1 MDRRIL
7 LGLGAVVVAV
17 VLFVLLRPEDEDET
31 AATVPTTEVTTETT
45 ETTGTTET
53 TEASGTETSET
64 TTAAAEPSAVRVE
77 VEVRDGGPVGGVE
90 RVDVERG
97 ERVVLVVRSDVA
109 DHVHVHGIDIFRD
122 VAPGSPARLSFR
134 PRTPGVIEVELEDR
148 HLLLAELE
156 VGP

>member
-53 TEASGTETSET
+53 TEASGTTA
-64 TTAAAEPSAVRVE
+64 AAAEPSAVRVE

>member
-7 LGLGAVVVAV
+7 LGLGVVVVAI
-17 VLFVLLRPEDEDET
+17 VLFVLLRPENEDET
-31 AATVPTTEVTTETT
+31 AATVPTTTEVTTETD
-45 ETTGTTET
+45 ETTET
-53 TEASGTETSET
+53 GETTETTETSET
-64 TTAAAEPSAVRVE
+64 TTAAEPSALRVE

-156 VGP
+156 VRP

>member
-7 LGLGAVVVAV
+7 LGLGVVVVAI
-17 VLFVLLRPEDEDET
+17 VLFVLLRPENEDET
-31 AATVPTTEVTTETT
+31 AATVPTTTEVTTETD
-45 ETTGTTET
+45 ETTET
-53 TEASGTETSET
+53 GETTETTETSET
-64 TTAAAEPSAVRVE
+64 TTAAEPSALRVE

-90 RVDVERG
+90 RMDVERG

-156 VGP
+156 VRP